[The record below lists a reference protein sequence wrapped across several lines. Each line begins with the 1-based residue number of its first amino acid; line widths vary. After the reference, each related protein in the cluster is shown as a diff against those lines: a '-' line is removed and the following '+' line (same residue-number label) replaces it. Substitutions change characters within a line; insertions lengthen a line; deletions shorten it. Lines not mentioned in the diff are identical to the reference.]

1 MAKYYIIPNGKDVIA
16 EIDAPDAEGAM
27 DDFAISM
34 DMDMNA
40 YFKAVTE
47 QEYDEWRREQDS
59 EAHERYVTDFMASVA
74 ANDFGYDEEDAACI
88 GVKAY
93 SIYCE
98 GDGQTEYEC
107 VEQAVEEFEEEYGS
121 SKEGEK
127 E

>member
-1 MAKYYIIPNGKDVIA
+1 MAKYYIIPNGKDVVA

-27 DDFAISM
+27 NDFAISM

-47 QEYDEWRREQDS
+47 QEYDEWRKEQDS
-59 EAHERYVTDFMASVA
+59 EAHERHVTAFMTNVA
-74 ANDFGYDEEDAACI
+74 VNDFGYNEEDAAYI
-88 GVKAY
+88 GGRAY

-98 GDGQTEYEC
+98 GNGQTEYEC
-107 VEQAVEEFEEEYGS
+107 IEQAVEEYEEEYGGD
-121 SKEGEK
+121 KEGEK